1 VEFWDNSGMIE
12 MSAGT
17 EKIVLSI
24 LSDAQIKAESILAE
38 AEKESESIL
47 SEGEAQAAT
56 EKEKIL
62 ENAEKQA
69 QMRYQQIIS
78 ESKMNS
84 RRMELEAREEVIEE
98 SFQKAEKKL
107 KEIASSD
114 ATEYKTSLENVITE
128 AGVEI
133 GGGDIV
139 VLLKE
144 SDVAKIKDS
153 LPSLEKSISDKTSNH
168 TKLEMG
174 ANITTIGGAVVK
186 TKNGEIEVN
195 NTIEARMLR
204 FKKSLRSK
212 VAGIL
217 FK

>member
-1 VEFWDNSGMIE
+1 MIK

-17 EKIVLSI
+17 DKIVSSI
-24 LSDAQIKAESILAE
+24 MSDAQIKAESILAE
-38 AEKESESIL
+38 AEKEKEAII
-47 SEGEAQAAT
+47 SEGNEKAAA

-62 ENAEKQA
+62 ENADKQA
-69 QMRYQQIIS
+69 KMRYQQIIS
-78 ESKMNS
+78 EAKMNS

-98 SFQKAEKKL
+98 AFSKAEEKL

-114 ATEYKTSLENVITE
+114 AAEYKASLEKVITE
-128 AGVEI
+128 AGTEI
-133 GGGDIV
+133 GGGDML
-139 VLLKE
+139 VLVKE
-144 SDVAKIKDS
+144 SDVSKLKGS
-153 LPSLEKSISDKTSNH
+153 LPSIEKSISDKTGTP

-174 ANITTIGGAVVK
+174 ENINTIGGAIIR

>member
-1 VEFWDNSGMIE
+1 MIK

-17 EKIVLSI
+17 DKIVSSI
-24 LSDAQIKAESILAE
+24 MSDAQIKVESILAE
-38 AEKESESIL
+38 AEKEKETII
-47 SEGEAQAAT
+47 SEGNVQAAA

-69 QMRYQQIIS
+69 KMRYQQIIS
-78 ESKMNS
+78 EAKMKS

-98 SFQKAEKKL
+98 AFSKAEEKL

-114 ATEYKTSLENVITE
+114 AAEYKASLEKVITE
-128 AGVEI
+128 AGTEI
-133 GGGDIV
+133 GGGDML
-139 VLLKE
+139 VLVKE
-144 SDVAKIKDS
+144 SDVSKLKGS
-153 LPSLEKSISDKTSNH
+153 LPSIEKSISDKTGTP

-174 ANITTIGGAVVK
+174 ENINTIGGAIIR

>member
-1 VEFWDNSGMIE
+1 MIK

-17 EKIVLSI
+17 DKIVSSI
-24 LSDAQIKAESILAE
+24 MSDAQIKVESILAE
-38 AEKESESIL
+38 AEKEKESIN
-47 SEGEAQAAT
+47 SEGNEKAAA

-69 QMRYQQIIS
+69 KMRYQQIIS
-78 ESKMNS
+78 EAKMNS

-98 SFQKAEKKL
+98 AFSKAEEKL
-107 KEIASSD
+107 KEIATSD
-114 ATEYKTSLENVITE
+114 AAEYKASLEKVITE
-128 AGVEI
+128 AGTEI
-133 GGGDIV
+133 GGGDML
-139 VLLKE
+139 VLVKE
-144 SDVAKIKDS
+144 SDASKIKGS
-153 LPSLEKSISDKTSNH
+153 LPSIEKSISDKTGTP

-174 ANITTIGGAVVK
+174 ENINTIGGAIIR
-186 TKNGEIEVN
+186 TKNGDIEVN

-204 FKKSLRSK
+204 FKKSLRSE

>member
-1 VEFWDNSGMIE
+1 MIK

-17 EKIVLSI
+17 DKIVSSI
-24 LSDAQIKAESILAE
+24 MSDAQIKVESILAE
-38 AEKESESIL
+38 AEKEKESIN
-47 SEGEAQAAT
+47 SEGNAKAAA

-69 QMRYQQIIS
+69 KMRYQQIIS
-78 ESKMNS
+78 EAKMNS

-98 SFQKAEKKL
+98 AFSKAEEKL

-114 ATEYKTSLENVITE
+114 AAEYKASLEKVITE
-128 AGVEI
+128 SGTEI
-133 GGGDIV
+133 GGGDLIV
-139 VLLKE
+139 LVKE
-144 SDVAKIKDS
+144 SDMTKIKGS
-153 LPSLEKSISDKTSNH
+153 LPSIEKSISDKTGTP

-174 ANITTIGGAVVK
+174 ENINTIGGAILR

-204 FKKSLRSK
+204 FKKSLRSE

>member
-1 VEFWDNSGMIE
+1 

-17 EKIVLSI
+17 EKIVSSI
-24 LSDAQIKAESILAE
+24 MSDAQVKAESILAE
-38 AEKESESIL
+38 AEKEKQSIL
-47 SEGEAQAAT
+47 SEGEAQAAA

-62 ENAEKQA
+62 ENAQKTA

-78 ESKMNS
+78 EAKMNS

-98 SFQKAEKKL
+98 AFKKAEEQL
-107 KEIASSD
+107 KQIASSD
-114 ATEYKTSLENVITE
+114 ATEYKTSLEKVITE

-133 GGGDIV
+133 GGGDLIV
-139 VLLKE
+139 LVKE
-144 SDVAKIKDS
+144 SDKDKIKGS
-153 LPSLEKSISDKTSNH
+153 LPSLEKTISDKTSKP

-174 ANITTIGGAVVK
+174 EAINTIGGAIVK

>member
-1 VEFWDNSGMIE
+1 

-17 EKIVLSI
+17 EKIVSSI
-24 LSDAQIKAESILAE
+24 ISDAQIKAESILAE
-38 AEKESESIL
+38 VEKEKESIL
-47 SEGEAQAAT
+47 SEGEAQAVA

-69 QMRYQQIIS
+69 NMRYQQIIS
-78 ESKMNS
+78 EAKMNS
-84 RRMELEAREEVIEE
+84 RRMELEAREEIIEE
-98 SFQKAEKKL
+98 AFQKAEEKL

-114 ATEYKTSLENVITE
+114 ASEYKTSLEKVITE

-133 GGGDIV
+133 GGGDLVIFV
-139 VLLKE
+139 KE
-144 SDVAKIKDS
+144 SDITKIKGS
-153 LPSLEKSISDKTSNH
+153 LPSIENSISGKTNTP
-168 TKLEMG
+168 TKLEIG
-174 ANITTIGGAVVK
+174 ENINTIGGVIVK

-204 FKKSLRSK
+204 FKKSLRSE
-212 VAGIL
+212 VARIL

>member
-1 VEFWDNSGMIE
+1 

-17 EKIVLSI
+17 DKIVSSI
-24 LSDAQIKAESILAE
+24 MSDAQIKVESILAE
-38 AEKESESIL
+38 AEKEKETII
-47 SEGEAQAAT
+47 SEGNVQAAA

-69 QMRYQQIIS
+69 KMRYQQIIS
-78 ESKMNS
+78 EAKMKS

-98 SFQKAEKKL
+98 AFSKAEEKL

-114 ATEYKTSLENVITE
+114 AAEYKASLEKVITE
-128 AGVEI
+128 AGTEI
-133 GGGDIV
+133 GGGDML
-139 VLLKE
+139 VLVKE
-144 SDVAKIKDS
+144 SDVSKLKGS
-153 LPSLEKSISDKTSNH
+153 LPSIEKSISDKTGTP

-174 ANITTIGGAVVK
+174 ENINTIGGAIIR

>member
-1 VEFWDNSGMIE
+1 MIE

-17 EKIVLSI
+17 DKIVSSI
-24 LSDAQIKAESILAE
+24 MSDAQIKAESILAE
-38 AEKESESIL
+38 AEKENESIL
-47 SEGEAQAAT
+47 SEGETQAAA
-56 EKEKIL
+56 EKDKIL
-62 ENAEKQA
+62 ENANKTA

-78 ESKMNS
+78 EAKMNS
-84 RRMELEAREEVIEE
+84 RRMELEAREEVIEDA
-98 SFQKAEKKL
+98 FAKAEEKL

-114 ATEYKTSLENVITE
+114 AAQYKASLEKVITE
-128 AGVEI
+128 AGTEI
-133 GGGDIV
+133 GGGDLIV
-139 VLLKE
+139 HVKE
-144 SDVAKIKDS
+144 SDVAKIKGN
-153 LPSLEKSISDKTSNH
+153 LPMIEKSISDQTGNP

-174 ANITTIGGAVVK
+174 EDINTIGGAILK

-204 FKKSLRSK
+204 FKKSLRSE

>member
-1 VEFWDNSGMIE
+1 MIK

-17 EKIVLSI
+17 DKIVSSI
-24 LSDAQIKAESILAE
+24 MSDAQIKAESILAE
-38 AEKESESIL
+38 AEKEKETII
-47 SEGEAQAAT
+47 SEGNVQAAA

-69 QMRYQQIIS
+69 KMRYQQIIS
-78 ESKMNS
+78 EAKMNS

-98 SFQKAEKKL
+98 AFKKAEDKL
-107 KEIASSD
+107 KELASSD
-114 ATEYKTSLENVITE
+114 ASEYKTSLEKVIIE
-128 AGVEI
+128 AGTEI
-133 GGGDIV
+133 GGGDMV
-139 VLLKE
+139 VLVKE
-144 SDVAKIKDS
+144 SDVTKIKS
-153 LPSLEKSISDKTSNH
+153 SIPSIEKSISDKTGTP

-174 ANITTIGGAVVK
+174 ENINTIGGAILK

-204 FKKSLRSK
+204 FKKSLRSE

>member
-1 VEFWDNSGMIE
+1 MIK

-17 EKIVLSI
+17 DKIVSSI
-24 LSDAQIKAESILAE
+24 MSDAQIKAESILAE
-38 AEKESESIL
+38 AEKENESIL
-47 SEGEAQAAT
+47 SEGEAQATA

-69 QMRYQQIIS
+69 KMRYQQIIS
-78 ESKMNS
+78 EAKMNS

-98 SFQKAEKKL
+98 AFKKAEEKL

-114 ATEYKTSLENVITE
+114 AAEYKASLEKVIKE
-128 AGVEI
+128 AGAEI
-133 GGGDIV
+133 GGGN
-139 VLLKE
+139 LLVFVKE
-144 SDVAKIKDS
+144 SDVAKIKGN
-153 LPSLEKSISDKTSNH
+153 LPTIEKSISNQTGNP

-174 ANITTIGGAVVK
+174 TNINTIGGAILK
-186 TKNGEIEVN
+186 TKNGDIEVN

-204 FKKSLRSK
+204 FKKSLRSE

>member
-1 VEFWDNSGMIE
+1 

-17 EKIVLSI
+17 EKIVSSI
-24 LSDAQIKAESILAE
+24 MSDAQIKAESILAE
-38 AEKESESIL
+38 AEKENETIL
-47 SEGEAQAAT
+47 TEGEAEAVA

-62 ENAEKQA
+62 ENADKQA
-69 QMRYQQIIS
+69 KMRYQQIIS
-78 ESKMNS
+78 EAKMTS

-98 SFQKAEKKL
+98 AFQKAEEKL
-107 KEIASSD
+107 KEVASSD
-114 ATEYKTSLENVITE
+114 KPEYKASLEKVIVE
-128 AGVEI
+128 SGVEI
-133 GGGDIV
+133 GGGDLVIMV
-139 VLLKE
+139 KE
-144 SDVAKIKDS
+144 SDVAKITS
-153 LPSLEKSISDKTSNH
+153 ALPSIEKNISDQVESP

-174 ANITTIGGAVVK
+174 ENITTIGGAIVK

-204 FKKSLRSK
+204 FKKSLRSE